1 MASSIKLLK
10 SQYNLCIINIGILY
24 DFLSFE
30 FVEDQL
36 KTVSYKKLW
45 HLLLDKNMKKKDLQ
59 EAAGLTQYAML
70 KLGRD
75 EDVSTEILGKICQA
89 LECSPEEIMEFVS
102 SDN

>member
-1 MASSIKLLK
+1 M
-10 SQYNLCIINIGILY
+10 
-24 DFLSFE
+24 
-30 FVEDQL
+30 
-36 KTVSYKKLW
+36 TVSYKKLW

-59 EAAGLTQYAML
+59 EAAGLTKYAML

-89 LECSPEEIMEFVS
+89 LECSTEEIMEFAS

>member
-1 MASSIKLLK
+1 M
-10 SQYNLCIINIGILY
+10 
-24 DFLSFE
+24 
-30 FVEDQL
+30 
-36 KTVSYKKLW
+36 TVSYKKLW

-89 LECSPEEIMEFVS
+89 LECSPEKLWSLYQVIIEGRSFFHESTVE
-102 SDN
+102 